1 MAANFMAIQGF
12 SHLGVCVSD
21 LERSTRF
28 YEDVFGFKQV
38 YSLDFTQGEVANTM
52 ERSDAFTSRM
62 LVRDDVHIE
71 LLYWHDLTPDG
82 DGQRRPMTAKGITHL
97 SFRVDSIDDLFEAA
111 ERAGGAVHRQTMSVT
126 AGQGEGARDVELVYL
141 TDPDGVRIECMSGV
155 PDMKE
160 FGL

>member
-1 MAANFMAIQGF
+1 MALLGF
-12 SHLGVCVSD
+12 SHLGICVSD

-38 YSLDFTQGEVANTM
+38 YSLDFTNGEVANTM
-52 ERSDAFTSRM
+52 ERPDAFTSRM
-62 LVRDDVHIE
+62 LVRDDVHVE

-82 DGQRRPMTAKGITHL
+82 DGQRRPMTVKGITHL

-111 ERAGGAVHRQTMSVT
+111 QRAGGAVHRETMSVT

-141 TDPDGVRIECMSGV
+141 TDPDGVRIECMAGV